1 VLLVD
6 DEDFGRVSILVHYNT
21 VLIGDM
27 FISGLFKENKPCNMP
42 VKISPDQP
50 IKLGKL
56 RMTDN
61 KVLKLNRPEQNDPLQ
76 EVLL

>member
-1 VLLVD
+1 
-6 DEDFGRVSILVHYNT
+6 
-21 VLIGDM
+21 M